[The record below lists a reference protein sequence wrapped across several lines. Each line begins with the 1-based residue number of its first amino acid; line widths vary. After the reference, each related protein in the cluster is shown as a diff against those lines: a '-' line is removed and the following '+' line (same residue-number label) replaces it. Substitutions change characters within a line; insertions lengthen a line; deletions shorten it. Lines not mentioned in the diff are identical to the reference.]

1 MAGWNR
7 RLPQAVGRVVR
18 SGCRIRH
25 GRRRAS
31 NCPGSGCGLWG
42 LDRNGISRCRIETCD
57 RVQALKAGARIDVL
71 MSLLYGTVEGIVG
84 VEDILGVVHIGTEH
98 PDRQRD
104 LG

>member
-1 MAGWNR
+1 MS
-7 RLPQAVGRVVR
+7 RVVR
-18 SGCRIRH
+18 AVCRIRQ
-25 GRRRAS
+25 GRRSAI
-31 NCPGSGCGLWG
+31 NCAGSEAGLWG
-42 LDRNGISRCRIETCD
+42 RDRNGISRCRIETCD